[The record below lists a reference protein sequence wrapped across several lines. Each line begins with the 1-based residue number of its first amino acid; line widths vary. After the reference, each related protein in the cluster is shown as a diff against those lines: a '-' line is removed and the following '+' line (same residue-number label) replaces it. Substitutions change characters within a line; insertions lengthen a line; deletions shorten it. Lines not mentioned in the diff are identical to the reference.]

1 MNRFKNGWFTLFKF
15 SEKVGENPKYH
26 QELVDFTANNKI
38 EMPDY
43 LDPVIIFTARKN
55 EGEVTQRSERNKPPA
70 KKVNLT
76 IGIEDNDADGA
87 PKRQEET
94 KEVKDI
100 LAPSMQLT
108 LSQKP
113 QEG

>member
-26 QELVDFTANNKI
+26 QELIEFTVNNKI
-38 EMPDY
+38 EIPDY

-55 EGEVTQRSERNKPPA
+55 EGEVTQRSERNKPLA

-76 IGIEDNDADGA
+76 IGIEDSDANGA
-87 PKRQEET
+87 PKRQEEN
-94 KEVKDI
+94 KEVKEI
-100 LAPSMQLT
+100 LAPLT
-108 LSQKP
+108 GITLPKKP
-113 QEG
+113 